1 MAERVY
7 VALDLETTGLSA
19 TDDAIIEIGAVRFQ
33 GDHVVERFET
43 LVNPRRR
50 IPAFITQMTGISN
63 EDVADAPALAAVAP
77 ELLAFVGSDVA
88 AVMAHNANF
97 DIGFL
102 RAAGIQFHRPVYDT
116 LELAGIL
123 APGLPSY
130 SLGELCHTFGI
141 TIDAAHHALDDAA
154 ASAAVFVELQ
164 ARARQLPIATLRELL
179 ASAERT
185 DWPYTHFFQDALAA
199 VQRQPADV
207 AMPAPPAPP
216 DPPALRTGDLQLGAV
231 SEDEVVAC
239 FTLDGPL
246 AQIMGPTYELRDG
259 QVEMARQV
267 MAAFNAGDHLL
278 IEAGTG
284 TGKSLAYLLPAALWS
299 LANHQRVVVATN
311 TIPLQDQ
318 LIAKDIPQVQRLLE
332 QAGRPPIQAA
342 QLKGRQNYLC
352 LRRLNLWRSSGAL
365 NAREM
370 TVLAKVLVWLPT
382 TTTGDVAEIALNSP
396 AERAIWQRICSDAAT
411 CSPER
416 CRHGG
421 PSPLRDFYLEA
432 HAQAEAAHLLVVN
445 HALLLADLATGGRVL
460 PTYAHLV
467 VDETH
472 RLEETATDQ
481 LTYRVEWPVVQS
493 VLRRL
498 VADGDLLATLHR
510 AAADRHLSALLE
522 LLPEVATRSA
532 RTAHRLEIFARSLT
546 RFANEYRSGRS
557 DAGYAHRFA
566 LDGSVRSQPQWSQL
580 EVEWD
585 SAGAV
590 LRDLVATLTDLVDR
604 LDRMRWPETEPLAAL
619 FQDVRT
625 VTVALG
631 ELAQTVDEI
640 VLAPAGHHALRV
652 AWMEAT
658 DNNNSN
664 SDVVLAIAPITV
676 SEVLQAGLVNRCRT
690 AIFTGATLRTGSSFR
705 YIRDRLGLWD
715 VKIATVESPFNY
727 KRAALLCL
735 PGDMPLPNQ
744 PQYQQAVEQAIVEVA
759 TAVEGRTLVLFTS
772 FHQLRTT
779 ADAIHDRLERAGV
792 KLLQHGQGSRHRLL
806 RDFRA
811 APHAVLLGTRTFWE
825 GVDLPGDELQCLL
838 IARLPFAVPDD
849 PLVAARSA
857 EFEEPFYDYTVP
869 DAVLRFRQGF
879 GRLIR
884 RTTDR
889 GVVVILDSRV
899 WRKEYGTA
907 FLEALPE
914 CTVSRVP
921 LRKLG
926 IAVYDWLERKVGAR

>member
-1 MAERVY
+1 MPERVY

-33 GDHVVERFET
+33 GDQVLDRFET

-63 EDVADAPALAAVAP
+63 EDVADAPPLAAVAP
-77 ELLAFVGSDVA
+77 ELLAFVGSDVV

-102 RAAGIQFHRPVYDT
+102 RSAGIQFHRPVYDT

-123 APGLPSY
+123 VPGLPSY

-154 ASAAVFVELQ
+154 ASAAVFVALR
-164 ARARQLPIATLRELL
+164 ARARALPAPTLAALV
-179 ASAERT
+179 ASGERT
-185 DWPYTHFFQDALAA
+185 DWPYTHFFTDALEEA
-199 VQRQPADV
+199 RLQPA
-207 AMPAPPAPP
+207 APAPPAAFAPC
-216 DPPALRTGDLQLGAV
+216 PPALRMGDLPLGAV
-231 SEDEVVAC
+231 SEEELLGC

-246 AQIMGPTYELRDG
+246 AQIMGPAYELRDG

-267 MAAFNAGDHLL
+267 LAAFNAGDHLL

-284 TGKSLAYLLPAALWS
+284 TGKSLAYLLPAALWA

-318 LIAKDIPQVQRLLE
+318 LIAKDIPQVQRLLA
-332 QAGRPPIQAA
+332 QAGRPPILAA
-342 QLKGRQNYLC
+342 QIKGRQNYLC
-352 LRRLNLWRSSGAL
+352 LRRLNLWRSGTL
-365 NAREM
+365 TAREM

-382 TTTGDVAEIALNSP
+382 TATGDVAEIALNSP
-396 AERAIWQRICSDAAT
+396 AERAIWQRICSDPAT

-416 CRHGG
+416 CQHG
-421 PSPLRDFYLEA
+421 SARDFYLEA
-432 HAQAEAAHLLVVN
+432 HAQAEAAHLLIVN

-460 PTYAHLV
+460 PAYAHLI

-498 VADGDLLATLHR
+498 AADGDLLATVHR
-510 AAADRHLSALLE
+510 AAADRRLTTLLE
-522 LLPEVATRSA
+522 VLPAVATGST

-546 RFANEYRSGRS
+546 RFAAEYRSGRS
-557 DAGYAHRFA
+557 DSGYAHRFA

-590 LRDLVATLTDLVDR
+590 LRDLVATLTDLVEM
-604 LDRMRWPETEPLAAL
+604 LDRMRWGETEPLAAL
-619 FQDVRT
+619 FLDLRS
-625 VTVALG
+625 VTLALT

-640 VLAPAGHHALRV
+640 VLAPAGQHALRV
-652 AWMEAT
+652 AWMEASE
-658 DNNNSN
+658 NSN
-664 SDVVLAIAPITV
+664 STADVVVAIAPITV
-676 SEVLQAGLVNRCRT
+676 SDVLQAGLVNRCRT

-744 PQYQQAVEQAIVEVA
+744 PQYQHAVEQAIVEVA

-779 ADAIHDRLERAGV
+779 ADAIHDRLERGGI

-857 EFEEPFYDYTVP
+857 EFEDPFYDYTVP

-914 CTVSRVP
+914 CTVSRAP

-926 IAVYDWLERKVGAR
+926 VAVYDWLERKVGAL